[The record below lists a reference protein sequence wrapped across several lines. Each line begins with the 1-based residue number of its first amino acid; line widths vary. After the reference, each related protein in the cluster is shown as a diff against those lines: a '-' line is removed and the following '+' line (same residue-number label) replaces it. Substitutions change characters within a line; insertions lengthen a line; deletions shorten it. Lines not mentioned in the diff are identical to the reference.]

1 MGNSDQKAIGRKP
14 LLRDI
19 LLVLAFMVPPLL
31 LTLYRVD
38 GPMSTAAT
46 LWLIGGSVAA
56 FLAGILGLRF
66 SRRFFHE
73 RPAAGYLFMAG
84 MMGFFAVERLVG
96 PETFGW
102 HGMVNPGL
110 ALLMLVMWW
119 RQRQRDH
126 VTH

>member
-1 MGNSDQKAIGRKP
+1 

-19 LLVLAFMVPPLL
+19 LLVLALIVPSLL
-31 LTLYRVD
+31 LTMYRVD
-38 GPMSTAAT
+38 GPVSTAAT

-56 FLAGILGLRF
+56 FLAGTLALRRG
-66 SRRFFHE
+66 RRFFHG

-84 MMGFFAVERLVG
+84 VMVFFAVERLVG

-102 HGMVNPGL
+102 HGMVNLGL